1 MLDDTTARWLH
12 TQVHE
17 VHTTQMEEA
26 NKMAD
31 TKETKT
37 KRSAATKKS
46 GTSSGAS
53 KSSGSRVSGKGSA
66 ASSKKASAGPAAKS
80 NGGSR
85 KAASSNGKSIVTSM
99 METVSDLFKGGKP
112 DAIDLLTKDHRVVDS
127 LFAKVKANE
136 DGNNRPVYKKIK
148 AELDAHAH
156 IEEKVF
162 YPYLLE
168 HGKKNLQKIVR
179 EGIEEHHQVKM
190 FLKELE
196 GLRGT
201 SETFKAKLKV
211 LIEDVEHHVKEEEDE
226 MFKMVRRQIKD
237 EDLQKLATKLQ
248 SEKQKYMKRAS
259 KSSARPAAS
268 RARTPAAA
276 GA

>member
-1 MLDDTTARWLH
+1 
-12 TQVHE
+12 
-17 VHTTQMEEA
+17 
-26 NKMAD
+26 MAD
-31 TKETKT
+31 TKTTKT
-37 KRSAATKKS
+37 KESAASKKS
-46 GTSSGAS
+46 NPSSRAS
-53 KSSGSRVSGKGSA
+53 KSSGSPSSGKRSA
-66 ASSKKASAGPAAKS
+66 ASSAKAPKRPAANG

-85 KAASSNGKSIVTSM
+85 KAASGNGKSIVSSM
-99 METVSDLFKGGKP
+99 METVSSLFKGGEP
-112 DAIDLLTKDHRVVDS
+112 DAVDLLTKDHRVVDA

-136 DGNNRPVYKKIK
+136 DGNNLPVFRKIK
-148 AELDAHAH
+148 SELDAHAH

-190 FLKELE
+190 FLKELD

-226 MFKMVRRQIKD
+226 MFKMVRSQIKD
-237 EDLQKLATKLQ
+237 EALQKLARKLE
-248 SEKQKYMKRAS
+248 SEKQRFKKRAGTAPAKRS
-259 KSSARPAAS
+259 IGGARKTAAAPAA
-268 RARTPAAA
+268 
-276 GA
+276 